1 MCFFSWLCQ
10 RLDGG
15 RAPSVKIVLIDFHT
29 HTAAS
34 DGALSPR
41 ELVALARERK
51 LGMLA
56 ITDHDTVA
64 GYLAALEHASAAG
77 GVGEYNHNEAGLRL
91 IAGIEFSCRWS
102 ATTIHILGLGM
113 DCDHPAMVEGLDLLN
128 TARIER
134 GRKIAQRL
142 EVLGFEGA
150 LEGAMAEAGESQLG
164 RPHFSAWMVARGHV
178 ADHNQA
184 FDKYLGQG
192 KTGDVKAFW
201 PELAQVVSWIVAA
214 GGVAVIAHPLKYKF
228 TRMKLRRLVV
238 DFMAAGG
245 SAIEIASGYQTADQS
260 AQLRRLAS
268 EFALEVSVGS
278 DFHRD
283 GPYSPPPGIEAPQ
296 LDGLRGVWERWLPQ
310 PFVAAGSKAP

>member
-1 MCFFSWLCQ
+1 MCVFSGLCR
-10 RLDGG
+10 RLHGG

-41 ELVALARERK
+41 ELVALARERQ

-56 ITDHDTVA
+56 ITDHDTIA
-64 GYLAALEHASAAG
+64 GYLAAARELSG
-77 GVGEYNHNEAGLRL
+77 PGRVGEYNHKEAGLRL
-91 IAGIEFSCRWS
+91 IPGIEFSCRWS

-113 DCDHPAMVEGLDLLN
+113 DCDHPAMVEGLDLLH

-142 EVLGFEGA
+142 EALGFEGA
-150 LEGAMAEAGESQLG
+150 LEGAMAEAGASQLG
-164 RPHFSAWMVARGHV
+164 RPHFSAWMLARGHV
-178 ADHNQA
+178 ADHNEA
-184 FDKYLGQG
+184 FDKFLGQG

-201 PELAQVVSWIVAA
+201 PELAQVVTWIVAA
-214 GGVAVIAHPLKYKF
+214 GGAAVIAHPLKYKF

-245 SAIEIASGYQTADQS
+245 TAIEIASGYQTQDQS
-260 AQLRRLAS
+260 AQLRRLAG
-268 EFALEVSVGS
+268 EFDLEVSVGS

-283 GPYSPPPGIEAPQ
+283 GPYNPLPGMELPR

-310 PFVAAGSKAP
+310 PPVSDVS

>member
-1 MCFFSWLCQ
+1 M
-10 RLDGG
+10 
-15 RAPSVKIVLIDFHT
+15 LIDFHT

-41 ELVALARERK
+41 DLVALARERK
-51 LGMLA
+51 LAMLA

-64 GYLAALEHASAAG
+64 GYLAVAEQG
-77 GVGEYNHNEAGLRL
+77 PEYTQDPAGLRL
-91 IAGIEFSCRWS
+91 IPGVELSCRWS

-113 DCDHPAMVEGLDLLN
+113 DCRHPAMGEALAWLD

-134 GRKIAQRL
+134 GKKIAQRL
-142 EVLGFEGA
+142 EALGFAGA
-150 LEGAMAEAGESQLG
+150 LDGALAEAGDSQLG
-164 RPHFSAWMVARGHV
+164 RPHFSAWMVGQGHV
-178 ADHNQA
+178 TDHNQA

-201 PELAQVVSWIVAA
+201 PELAQVVEWIVAA
-214 GGVAVIAHPLKYKF
+214 GGVAVIAHPLKYNF
-228 TRMKLRRLVV
+228 TRMKLRRLVI

-245 SAIEIASGYQTADQS
+245 TGIEIASGYQTPDQS

-278 DFHRD
+278 DYHRD
-283 GPYSPPPGIEAPQ
+283 APYSPRPGVEIPA
-296 LDGLRGVWERWLPQ
+296 LDGLRGVWERWLTPAVTIERSPQ
-310 PFVAAGSKAP
+310 P

>member
-1 MCFFSWLCQ
+1 MG
-10 RLDGG
+10 DG
-15 RAPSVKIVLIDFHT
+15 ASSVKIVLIDFHT

-41 ELVALARERK
+41 DLVALARERK
-51 LGMLA
+51 VGMLA

-64 GYLAALEHASAAG
+64 GYLAAARALEMEQPR
-77 GVGEYNHNEAGLRL
+77 VENLRL
-91 IAGIEFSCRWS
+91 IPGVEFSCRWS
-102 ATTIHILGLGM
+102 GTTIHILGLGM
-113 DCDHPAMVEGLDLLN
+113 DCEHRAMREGLDLLN

-134 GRKIAQRL
+134 GKIIAHRL
-142 EVLGFEGA
+142 EALGFAGA
-150 LEGAMAEAGESQLG
+150 LDGALREAGDSQLG
-164 RPHFSAWMVARGHV
+164 RPHFSAWMVAQGHV

-238 DFMAAGG
+238 DF
-245 SAIEIASGYQTADQS
+245 IASGGAGIEITSGRQTPDQS
-260 AQLRRLAS
+260 AQLRRLAT
-268 EFALEVSVGS
+268 EFSLEVSVGS
-278 DFHRD
+278 DYHRD
-283 GPYSPPPGIEAPQ
+283 GPYNPQPGVATPE
-296 LDGLRGVWERWLPQ
+296 LEGLSGVWERWSQ
-310 PFVAAGSKAP
+310 ASVAPFGSAAP

>member
-1 MCFFSWLCQ
+1 
-10 RLDGG
+10 
-15 RAPSVKIVLIDFHT
+15 VLIDFHT

-41 ELVALARERK
+41 DLVALARERK
-51 LGMLA
+51 LAMLA

-64 GYLAALEHASAAG
+64 GYLAVAEQG
-77 GVGEYNHNEAGLRL
+77 PEYTQDPAGLRL
-91 IAGIEFSCRWS
+91 VPGVELSCRWS

-113 DCDHPAMVEGLDLLN
+113 DCRHPAMGEALAWLD

-134 GRKIAQRL
+134 GKKIAQRL
-142 EVLGFEGA
+142 EALGFAGA
-150 LEGAMAEAGESQLG
+150 LDGALAEAGDSQLG
-164 RPHFSAWMVARGHV
+164 RPHFSAWMVGQGHV
-178 ADHNQA
+178 TDHNQA

-201 PELAQVVSWIVAA
+201 PELAQVVEWIVAA
-214 GGVAVIAHPLKYKF
+214 GGVAVIAHPLKYNF
-228 TRMKLRRLVV
+228 TRMKLRRLVI

-245 SAIEIASGYQTADQS
+245 TGIEIASGYQTPDQS

-278 DFHRD
+278 DYHRD
-283 GPYSPPPGIEAPQ
+283 APYSPRPGVEIPA
-296 LDGLRGVWERWLPQ
+296 LDGLRGVWERWLTPAVTIERSPQ
-310 PFVAAGSKAP
+310 P